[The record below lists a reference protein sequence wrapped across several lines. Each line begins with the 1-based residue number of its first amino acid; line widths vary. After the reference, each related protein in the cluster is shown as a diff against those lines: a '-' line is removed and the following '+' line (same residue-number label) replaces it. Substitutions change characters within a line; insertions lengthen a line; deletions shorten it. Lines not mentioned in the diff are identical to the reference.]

1 MMGQNVGM
9 ADRIVRIILAV
20 VFIILALI
28 YSPWWFIPAVIALV
42 TGIVGWCG
50 LYALFGWNTC
60 PVEAKPAK
68 KAPAKKP
75 AVKAGTGRKLK
86 NLETKIGKVPKF
98 FRELTTKEPEM
109 FAMVMRFEQHIWD
122 DGKLSKKT
130 KKLIAI
136 AIAAALRD
144 QHAVRAQLAGAKNL
158 GVTKEEIEE
167 ALRVTFLLSGMPA
180 YVYGKAQLDEVMK

>member
-1 MMGQNVGM
+1 M
-9 ADRIVRIILAV
+9 AAKK
-20 VFIILALI
+20 
-28 YSPWWFIPAVIALV
+28 PA
-42 TGIVGWCG
+42 
-50 LYALFGWNTC
+50 
-60 PVEAKPAK
+60 AK
-68 KAPAKKP
+68 KAPGKKP
-75 AVKAGTGRKLK
+75 VQKAATDKKLK

-98 FRELTTKEPEM
+98 FKELTTSEPEM
-109 FAMVMRFEQHIWD
+109 FNLVMRFEEHIWD
-122 DGKLSKKT
+122 DGKVSKKT

-158 GVTKEEIEE
+158 GVTKAEIEE

>member
-1 MMGQNVGM
+1 M
-9 ADRIVRIILAV
+9 AVKK
-20 VFIILALI
+20 
-28 YSPWWFIPAVIALV
+28 
-42 TGIVGWCG
+42 
-50 LYALFGWNTC
+50 
-60 PVEAKPAK
+60 PVAK
-68 KAPAKKP
+68 KAP
-75 AVKAGTGRKLK
+75 VKLPVQKAATERKLK

-98 FRELTTKEPEM
+98 FRELTTSEPEM
-109 FAMVMRFEQHIWD
+109 FNLVMRFEEHIWD
-122 DGKLSKKT
+122 DGKVSKKT

-158 GVTKEEIEE
+158 GVTKAEVEE